1 MRFEPRVILG
11 NQSSTIQDR
20 CFCVI
25 LSVGEPVN
33 AVGVEAAAEGVPE
46 LREVFSGIEG
56 SA

>member
-1 MRFEPRVILG
+1 M
-11 NQSSTIQDR
+11 
-20 CFCVI
+20 I